1 MAKSYSG
8 LLPSSG
14 MDCLT
19 SAGWL
24 DSDSA
29 SDCAGRAGRP
39 FNWRVAVSALS
50 AGVTPYKQVQV
61 TVSYVDENS
70 QTQVVSLMNYVT
82 YPYIHVISNNIPA
95 GAVVTPSYQRL
106 YSVPVTFSTKKSIQL
121 SYNLAIRVNNA
132 ANIQALD
139 TVYTLA
145 RLVKNGSVLAYFYPE
160 TRTPIMTQ
168 PLINNW
174 VELDGLSLQGCTL
187 EILWHKETAVPGAG
201 VVTLKTGNVI
211 VIAVEDK
218 S

>member
-1 MAKSYSG
+1 
-8 LLPSSG
+8 
-14 MDCLT
+14 
-19 SAGWL
+19 
-24 DSDSA
+24 
-29 SDCAGRAGRP
+29 GRP